1 MSNQFYKYLS
11 EKVVKFFQTNMPMAG
26 DKFFVQFETNEQ
38 VYNLYSELEKNII
51 AREFVY
57 IDNLREQK
65 YTSYQLGFGLTELI
79 IAASTEGGT
88 HPDFLATLRNLVG
101 VAEGYENKAILFIH
115 CSSLDSILGGAGSL
129 SKEGMPLNVSAI
141 EKDIKRK
148 IDETGY
154 SETDK
159 EILSLYLVN
168 KSKEIDGATASIFEY
183 EDIICSL
190 NDSQITTDEYR
201 KFELF
206 PDETLSVLS
215 GKKLHERL
223 EENHANYVR
232 VSEIH
237 SYGGDEARLEKYYGE
252 SGAKALMKPDWENI
266 SYTEIEKFLSSRKN
280 TSTIEY
286 IPILSNL
293 VVWDKEEG
301 SSKTK
306 RRTRNIIVFVTSEEK
321 TEIALAFTEYTRKNG
336 IDIPKI
342 YQPVLKCEAVGKKL
356 LVELSGIEDKA
367 AFYHFKYDGGGIKF
381 DFKIA
386 VLRCSS
392 SLLGN
397 IKTQYSI
404 EMKKGA
410 VNAIRINTDEDE
422 VVFNEFASDKSTIKI
437 VEENQVISVKNN
449 ERVTI
454 IAGDDYPYSE
464 LNDDVIFSVSTENF
478 VIPLIKAFA
487 IEKPVVIEGMKLWYL
502 KRIKKANFEIMGE
515 NSLVFGTK
523 RYFARD
529 EFKKTLE
536 LERRYIRKDSPF
548 VIENGDN
555 IEQLEIVDIKLPET
569 VSSAFH
575 DIVSYF
581 NRHNIIPSLAY
592 VNDDILELYSEY
604 LNAIVSVIESVS
616 EGGYLSEE
624 ERNIFYLGMIKRQY
638 GDYEILLTPLH
649 PINIAYQLFINKQNI
664 DGLEDAGIEL
674 LRKFQHTALF
684 PYINIDPYSKEK
696 KLYIPIEQIY
706 SPEWKIYVEESLP
719 RYKGSKDFVSKLV
732 AEKVQEFVEHFS
744 YLFSSDTSAPI
755 RINLINTGDCRE
767 VVQGIIKY
775 YAHELNASDNKIVIP
790 VCVTMYS
797 DAKIDTAFELMSQID
812 NVDVLVKLLG
822 IDVRVDGMGMDEI
835 IDIYRSNVQF
845 YYKSM
850 NDDFEYAHITF
861 LEFDDDNQTVNTLMQ
876 DIPSGIVMNGISSGV
891 PSEMLGDS
899 YRTGFGTK
907 YINTDNILIDV
918 AAKYNSIN
926 AAMSGEAYRRGAC
939 YALKMSMSKQK
950 ILNRIYDASNW
961 VTFID
966 PKVDLS
972 YFKNDLSTKD
982 LMIIHY
988 SDQYNMTSSGYDA
1001 ITVTKKSKQYEN
1013 AISQYLMIN
1022 GVDDASVHSKHI
1034 INIFNALNG
1043 DWLLR
1048 MLSYKSHFPV
1058 EKLSIL
1064 SAMKIAV
1071 KRYAVSGVIW
1081 VPISLE
1087 EILRVSGSVG
1097 LSQSGSIFSA
1107 KNLGFTGVASD
1118 DLLLIGVKPGEKI
1131 QVTYYPIE
1139 VKIVKAESGYLEKGI
1154 KQAIKTREIFDEILG
1169 FGTCYDKPIKTRI
1182 YRNFFMQQVMVNAGK
1197 MLLYEVGDGNQGW
1210 EEITHS
1216 DLRRK
1221 LLEEEYEI
1229 VETIVPEMGKA
1240 AVFSFREDC
1249 FCEREI
1255 RYQDVLIFENT
1266 KKEGV
1271 NILAK
1276 DFSSI
1281 ETVDWSFVKKE
1292 ESIQEINNNEPLDD
1306 AKNMLL
1312 EVEDVESEN
1321 SFSENKKKCSD
1332 AELESLTQEKKEVRV
1347 LIGKDKYFH
1356 EVYWEFGSK
1365 SLANRHL
1372 LITGTSGQGKTYS
1385 IQTMLYELAKSNIS
1399 AVIFDYTEG
1408 FMLQQ
1413 LEEPFKESLE
1423 KKISQQ
1429 VVYSSGVPINPFQ
1442 RHEVDLAG
1450 QKILE
1455 KEPDVAARLADIFAH
1470 VYDFGPQQYSAI
1482 FDAAYSGMKVYG
1494 NKMNMRLFQEQLGEV
1509 AETNKAAKSVIS
1521 KMSPFFHTVEFTD
1534 DPNFDWGNI
1543 FYTDDAKINIVQL
1556 TLFSREMQVI
1566 ITEMM
1571 LWDAWYYTKKYG
1583 SKDKPFVVVLDEA
1596 QNLSHTM
1603 KSPSA
1608 AILTEGR
1615 KFGWSAWFATQ
1626 SLKVLKD
1633 DEVVR
1638 LMQSA
1643 FKLYFKPTDEEMIK
1657 IAKQLDATGK
1667 TDWLSE
1673 IQKLRKGQ
1681 CIVVG
1686 DKMKADGTVG
1696 PAEPTVISI
1705 SPFDIRLSKNSDST
1719 ERWD

>member
-57 IDNLREQK
+57 IDNLRKQK

-649 PINIAYQLFINKQNI
+649 PINIAYQLFINKQN
-664 DGLEDAGIEL
+664 
-674 LRKFQHTALF
+674 
-684 PYINIDPYSKEK
+684 
-696 KLYIPIEQIY
+696 
-706 SPEWKIYVEESLP
+706 
-719 RYKGSKDFVSKLV
+719 
-732 AEKVQEFVEHFS
+732 
-744 YLFSSDTSAPI
+744 
-755 RINLINTGDCRE
+755 
-767 VVQGIIKY
+767 
-775 YAHELNASDNKIVIP
+775 
-790 VCVTMYS
+790 
-797 DAKIDTAFELMSQID
+797 
-812 NVDVLVKLLG
+812 
-822 IDVRVDGMGMDEI
+822 
-835 IDIYRSNVQF
+835 
-845 YYKSM
+845 
-850 NDDFEYAHITF
+850 
-861 LEFDDDNQTVNTLMQ
+861 
-876 DIPSGIVMNGISSGV
+876 
-891 PSEMLGDS
+891 
-899 YRTGFGTK
+899 
-907 YINTDNILIDV
+907 
-918 AAKYNSIN
+918 NSI
-926 AAMSGEAYRRGAC
+926 
-939 YALKMSMSKQK
+939 
-950 ILNRIYDASNW
+950 
-961 VTFID
+961 
-966 PKVDLS
+966 
-972 YFKNDLSTKD
+972 
-982 LMIIHY
+982 
-988 SDQYNMTSSGYDA
+988 
-1001 ITVTKKSKQYEN
+1001 
-1013 AISQYLMIN
+1013 
-1022 GVDDASVHSKHI
+1022 
-1034 INIFNALNG
+1034 
-1043 DWLLR
+1043 
-1048 MLSYKSHFPV
+1048 
-1058 EKLSIL
+1058 
-1064 SAMKIAV
+1064 
-1071 KRYAVSGVIW
+1071 
-1081 VPISLE
+1081 
-1087 EILRVSGSVG
+1087 
-1097 LSQSGSIFSA
+1097 
-1107 KNLGFTGVASD
+1107 
-1118 DLLLIGVKPGEKI
+1118 
-1131 QVTYYPIE
+1131 
-1139 VKIVKAESGYLEKGI
+1139 
-1154 KQAIKTREIFDEILG
+1154 
-1169 FGTCYDKPIKTRI
+1169 
-1182 YRNFFMQQVMVNAGK
+1182 
-1197 MLLYEVGDGNQGW
+1197 
-1210 EEITHS
+1210 
-1216 DLRRK
+1216 
-1221 LLEEEYEI
+1221 
-1229 VETIVPEMGKA
+1229 
-1240 AVFSFREDC
+1240 
-1249 FCEREI
+1249 
-1255 RYQDVLIFENT
+1255 
-1266 KKEGV
+1266 
-1271 NILAK
+1271 
-1276 DFSSI
+1276 
-1281 ETVDWSFVKKE
+1281 
-1292 ESIQEINNNEPLDD
+1292 
-1306 AKNMLL
+1306 
-1312 EVEDVESEN
+1312 
-1321 SFSENKKKCSD
+1321 
-1332 AELESLTQEKKEVRV
+1332 
-1347 LIGKDKYFH
+1347 
-1356 EVYWEFGSK
+1356 
-1365 SLANRHL
+1365 
-1372 LITGTSGQGKTYS
+1372 
-1385 IQTMLYELAKSNIS
+1385 
-1399 AVIFDYTEG
+1399 
-1408 FMLQQ
+1408 
-1413 LEEPFKESLE
+1413 
-1423 KKISQQ
+1423 
-1429 VVYSSGVPINPFQ
+1429 
-1442 RHEVDLAG
+1442 
-1450 QKILE
+1450 
-1455 KEPDVAARLADIFAH
+1455 
-1470 VYDFGPQQYSAI
+1470 
-1482 FDAAYSGMKVYG
+1482 
-1494 NKMNMRLFQEQLGEV
+1494 
-1509 AETNKAAKSVIS
+1509 
-1521 KMSPFFHTVEFTD
+1521 
-1534 DPNFDWGNI
+1534 
-1543 FYTDDAKINIVQL
+1543 
-1556 TLFSREMQVI
+1556 VI
-1566 ITEMM
+1566 IT
-1571 LWDAWYYTKKYG
+1571 
-1583 SKDKPFVVVLDEA
+1583 
-1596 QNLSHTM
+1596 
-1603 KSPSA
+1603 
-1608 AILTEGR
+1608 ICCI
-1615 KFGWSAWFATQ
+1615 
-1626 SLKVLKD
+1626 
-1633 DEVVR
+1633 
-1638 LMQSA
+1638 
-1643 FKLYFKPTDEEMIK
+1643 EE
-1657 IAKQLDATGK
+1657 
-1667 TDWLSE
+1667 E
-1673 IQKLRKGQ
+1673 
-1681 CIVVG
+1681 
-1686 DKMKADGTVG
+1686 
-1696 PAEPTVISI
+1696 
-1705 SPFDIRLSKNSDST
+1705 
-1719 ERWD
+1719 